1 MKLLMKLALA
11 VFALTLTISAFAV
24 QKDVTLASDTT
35 LNGQKLAAGDY
46 TLVYQI
52 HGDTA
57 DVKLVR
63 DKKTVATATG
73 QVVAHTNSPDYT
85 AFVKSNNSDGTSMIV
100 EIQPAK
106 EKSAIRFTPQNADTG
121 N

>member
-1 MKLLMKLALA
+1 MKLFSKLALV
-11 VFALTLTISAFAV
+11 VFALTFTISAFAV
-24 QKDVTLASDTT
+24 RKEVTLATDST

-46 TLVYQI
+46 TLDYQI

-57 DVKLVR
+57 DVKLLR
-63 DKKTVATATG
+63 NKKTVASATG
-73 QVVAHTNSPDYT
+73 QVVAHDNSGDYT
-85 AFVKSNNSDGTSMIV
+85 AFVKSNDAAIL

-106 EKSAIRFTPQNADTG
+106 EKSAIRFSSEAGGG

>member
-1 MKLLMKLALA
+1 MKLFSKFALA
-11 VFALTLTISAFAV
+11 AFALTFALSAFAV
-24 QKDVTLASDTT
+24 KKDITLATDAT

-46 TLVYQI
+46 TLDYQI

-57 DVKLVR
+57 DVKLLR
-63 DKKTVATATG
+63 NKKTVATATG
-73 QVVAHTNSPDYT
+73 QVVAHENSSEYT
-85 AFVKSNNSDGTSMIV
+85 AFVKSSDSAIL

-106 EKSAIRFTPQNADTG
+106 EKSAIRFTSEAGAG